1 MKDLMRF
8 KMHVKHNDLVLIN
21 TITGIDYCGFFKE
34 LNEEEIIINP
44 VSYDESKMFDI
55 NIEIEEIRTYKKLR

>member
-21 TITGIDYCGFFKE
+21 TITGINYCGFFKE
-34 LNEEEIIINP
+34 LNENEIIINP
-44 VSYDESKMFDI
+44 VNFDESRLFDI
-55 NIEIEEIRTYKKLR
+55 NIEIEEITTYKKLR

>member
-1 MKDLMRF
+1 
-8 KMHVKHNDLVLIN
+8 MHVKHNDLVLIN